1 MRRATERRCR
11 CERFMRLS
19 AAHDLPGG
27 RAPKA
32 AETMSQRAGI
42 AWPEALEEDFESP
55 RGTGDANVLEA
66 ETTCERLA
74 SETRSRS
81 VVRVDEAESRG
92 GQPKWLSAATWP
104 RNRSP
109 HQTERSKAK
118 VLGTNATLCT
128 KSTRLGGSGARG
140 AVHGSEEGIRHPGR
154 RQDPVHHSERNGWRV
169 LWGTVFTDEP
179 GAHHSTQCACVP

>member
-27 RAPKA
+27 QS
-32 AETMSQRAGI
+32 AESGGDDEPEGWNRMAGGTRGGFREPERHWRCQR
-42 AWPEALEEDFESP
+42 
-55 RGTGDANVLEA
+55 VLEA

-109 HQTERSKAK
+109 HQTERSKAR
-118 VLGTNATLCT
+118 VLA
-128 KSTRLGGSGARG
+128 A
-140 AVHGSEEGIRHPGR
+140 
-154 RQDPVHHSERNGWRV
+154 GWRPRRK
-169 LWGTVFTDEP
+169 G
-179 GAHHSTQCACVP
+179 